1 MPFRSQVTQNKVVAR
16 RMRRFFQQL
25 PAGLDEPSAIAAEYG
40 RHLWDSGAHSLVDEK
55 KLSRSRFYVGL
66 SVEDTGLTEFT
77 KRAALISDTLLL
89 SHEGQSEF
97 HELGSY
103 ATHAVSSDLADAFS
117 PIVTDPFTLRYGMNC
132 PSLDALGRWIR
143 DAEPLLK
150 AGLVWYLPSYST
162 IGRGGP
168 GTPRPVEAIDYL
180 IRDGRVIDASGG
192 EPVKS
197 RLVRPICRMDLPF
210 VDGVGLADFSRITVE
225 EMASYAAF
233 RDFLRLSLLNIDDA
247 LNDTQS
253 DRELVKIGLEIAD
266 QVRSVRSEMK
276 RVRGQRAVAASGAVV
291 ASVSATLVAVYGPA
305 LQWVVGVIGGATP
318 GLWGLLQA
326 RGDNSTRPLRE
337 DKWHYVW
344 TLSKKSD
351 QGIL

>member
-1 MPFRSQVTQNKVVAR
+1 MTQNKVVAR

-25 PAGLDEPSAIAAEYG
+25 PPGLDPSTVAAEYG

-66 SVEDTGLTEFT
+66 SVEDTSLAEFT
-77 KRAALISDTLLL
+77 KRTALISDTLLL
-89 SHEGQSEF
+89 SHDRHGEF
-97 HELGSY
+97 RELDSY
-103 ATHAVSSDLADAFS
+103 ASHAIGFDMTHVHSST
-117 PIVTDPFTLRYGMNC
+117 VRDPFTLRYGMHC
-132 PSLDALGRWIR
+132 PSLEVLGRWIL

-162 IGRGGP
+162 ITRNSPGP
-168 GTPRPVEAIDYL
+168 PQPLDAIDYL

-192 EPVKS
+192 EPVKG
-197 RLVRPICRMDLPF
+197 RLVRPICQMDLPF
-210 VDGVGLADFSRITVE
+210 IDGVDLADFSRITIDE
-225 EMASYAAF
+225 LDSYSAF

-247 LNDTQS
+247 LNETQS
-253 DRELVKIGLEIAD
+253 DRELVKIGLEIAG

-276 RVRGQRAVAASGAVV
+276 RAKGRRAVAASGAVV

-326 RGDNSTRPLRE
+326 REENSTRPLRE
-337 DKWHYVW
+337 DKWYYVW
-344 TLSKKSD
+344 ALSKKSNRS
-351 QGIL
+351 LL